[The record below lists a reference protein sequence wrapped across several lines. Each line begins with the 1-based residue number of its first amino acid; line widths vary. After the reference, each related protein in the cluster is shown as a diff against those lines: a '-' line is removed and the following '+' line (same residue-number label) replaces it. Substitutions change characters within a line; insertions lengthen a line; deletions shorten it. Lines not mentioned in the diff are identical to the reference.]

1 MWQVRLMDKDRI
13 EILSEIKKFIRK
25 HMVEKAILFGS
36 FARGDEGEDS
46 DIDLILVSKEFE
58 GKSALKRPV
67 PFYIDWHLGYPVD
80 FLCYTPEEFNDLRKQ
95 VGIVSQALKEGIE
108 ITG

>member
-1 MWQVRLMDKDRI
+1 MDKDRI
-13 EILSEIKKFIRK
+13 EILSELRKFIRK

-46 DIDLILVSKEFE
+46 DIDLILVIREFE

-67 PFYIDWHLGYPVD
+67 PFYMGTWAIRLIFCAIP
-80 FLCYTPEEFNDLRKQ
+80 
-95 VGIVSQALKEGIE
+95 LKNSMISGSRSA
-108 ITG
+108 